1 MNWLFSHTWVSFN
14 ERECC
19 CGLVWNLRCV
29 QVSFQDDFKGSM
41 TLLAVCRW
49 EACLQEWQLTF
60 LSYVWKWPGLK
71 ICRELTGCPAP
82 TILCPWSAQYPCTVQ
97 SHSVRPLLLKEF
109 QATLCAC
116 PMALPTGEHQTWIRT
131 RTWVSS
137 ADWLIT
143 PGTENSA
150 LTGSECSVCTCCTT
164 RKMKSETL
172 TSNDFYVGLTSGTE
186 NFNSV
191 QCKNQISVWCS
202 ALQCLGSCVEYGL
215 VTRNE
220 GN

>member
-14 ERECC
+14 KRECC
-19 CGLVWNLRCV
+19 CGLVWNHRCV
-29 QVSFQDDFKGSM
+29 PVSFQDEFKGSV
-41 TLLAVCRW
+41 TLLAVCHW
-49 EACLQEWQLTF
+49 EACSQEWQLTF
-60 LSYVWKWPGLK
+60 LSYVWKWPGLNEDLQ
-71 ICRELTGCPAP
+71 RVHWLP
-82 TILCPWSAQYPCTVQ
+82 TTN
-97 SHSVRPLLLKEF
+97 HSVPLECSVSLHSPISQCTSPSSKG
-109 QATLCAC
+109 APSN
-116 PMALPTGEHQTWIRT
+116 PMCLSHGTSDWGTADLDKDWD
-131 RTWVSS
+131 WVSS

-172 TSNDFYVGLTSGTE
+172 TSNDFYVELTSGTE

-202 ALQCLGSCVEYGL
+202 AQQCLGSCVQ
-215 VTRNE
+215 
-220 GN
+220 